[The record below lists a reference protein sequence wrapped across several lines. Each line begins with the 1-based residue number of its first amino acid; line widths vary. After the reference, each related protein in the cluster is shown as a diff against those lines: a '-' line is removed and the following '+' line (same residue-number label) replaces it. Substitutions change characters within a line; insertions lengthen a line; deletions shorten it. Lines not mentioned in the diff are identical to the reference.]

1 MGAPGPSP
9 LGTWESTNLE
19 NSTPIPFNQSDLF
32 HCAKPNALTWLSTLT
47 EDGFV
52 VRKGSSRP
60 ATKTPDIRTVAALA
74 KVSIATVSRTINNSP
89 AVSERLS
96 KRVWQAIE
104 QLNYFPNTHARSLVS
119 GRSRILG
126 IIVENITNPFF
137 PELIQ
142 NFEEIAV
149 AHGYELLVSSSN
161 SDPAVLATC
170 VRRMLERKVEGVAV
184 LSFGAEE
191 PVLDQL
197 VHRNIPMVL
206 AEFRLDD
213 PKVSTIL
220 LDYST
225 GIHQAVNHLV
235 ELGHR
240 RIAFLAGPHKLHSAI
255 TRENDYR
262 TAMQSVGLS
271 VQKKWLIE
279 CDHTLKGGVAGFA
292 QLQSLASR
300 PTAILCSNDMTAIG
314 VLRAAYMDGLRVP
327 DDLSVI
333 GLDDIDFAEFTLP
346 PLTTIRLSRADLARA
361 AFEALR
367 LQAEDPGNPKIQR
380 EFLVSTSLVVR
391 GSTGAPAGASLGS
404 PHKSAL

>member
-1 MGAPGPSP
+1 
-9 LGTWESTNLE
+9 
-19 NSTPIPFNQSDLF
+19 
-32 HCAKPNALTWLSTLT
+32 
-47 EDGFV
+47 V
-52 VRKGSSRP
+52 VRKGTSKIV
-60 ATKTPDIRTVAALA
+60 AKTPDIRTVAALA

-89 AVSERLS
+89 AVSDRLS

-142 NFEEIAV
+142 SFEEIAV
-149 AHGYELLVSSSN
+149 AHGYEILVSSSN
-161 SDPAVLATC
+161 SDPAILTTC

-197 VHRNIPMVL
+197 MHRDIPMVL
-206 AEFRLDD
+206 AEFHLDD

-220 LDYST
+220 LDYKT
-225 GIHQAVNHLV
+225 GIRAAINHLV
-235 ELGHR
+235 DLGHSK
-240 RIAFLAGPHKLHSAI
+240 IAFLAGPHKLHSAL
-255 TRENDYR
+255 TRENDFR
-262 TAMQSVGLS
+262 AAMQDAGLAT
-271 VQKKWLIE
+271 QKKWIIE

-292 QLQSLASR
+292 RLQALGTR
-300 PTAILCSNDMTAIG
+300 PTAIVCSNDMTAIG
-314 VLRAAYMDGLRVP
+314 VLRAAYMEGLRVP
-327 DDLSVI
+327 DDVSVI

-346 PLTTIRLSRADLARA
+346 PLTTIRLSRGDLARA

-367 LQAEDPGNPKIQR
+367 QQAEDPGNPKLQR

-391 GSTGAPAGASLGS
+391 GSTAAPAA
-404 PHKSAL
+404 

>member
-1 MGAPGPSP
+1 
-9 LGTWESTNLE
+9 
-19 NSTPIPFNQSDLF
+19 
-32 HCAKPNALTWLSTLT
+32 
-47 EDGFV
+47 
-52 VRKGSSRP
+52 
-60 ATKTPDIRTVAALA
+60 
-74 KVSIATVSRTINNSP
+74 
-89 AVSERLS
+89 
-96 KRVWQAIE
+96 
-104 QLNYFPNTHARSLVS
+104 LVS

-142 NFEEIAV
+142 SFEEIAV
-149 AHGYELLVSSSN
+149 ANGYEILVSSSN
-161 SDPAVLATC
+161 GDATVLANC

-197 VHRNIPMVL
+197 LHNDIPMVL
-206 AEFRLDD
+206 AEFRSEN

-220 LDYST
+220 LDYNT
-225 GIHQAVNHLV
+225 GIRAAVDHLV
-235 ELGHR
+235 ALGHR
-240 RIAFLAGPHKLHSAI
+240 GIAFLSGPHKLHSAI

-262 TAMQSVGLS
+262 TAMEAAGLPIHKNQI
-271 VQKKWLIE
+271 VE

-292 QLQSLASR
+292 QLQALQAR

-327 DDLSVI
+327 QDVSVI

-346 PLTTIRLSRADLARA
+346 PLSTIRLSRIDLARA

-367 LQAEDPGNPKIQR
+367 QQAEDPANPKMQR
-380 EFLVSTSLVVR
+380 EFLVSTNLVVR
-391 GSTGAPAGASLGS
+391 GSTAPPPATA
-404 PHKSAL
+404 